1 MWAII
6 KFNKK
11 DLNLLKEDLGKKL
24 GSAPEI
30 YIPKLQLQYVR
41 QNKHFKKDFFI
52 LGDYLFC
59 FHESFKSMKVITSLK
74 YCKGL
79 VYFLDG
85 FKSSQREIK
94 NFIFKC
100 SSNEDKKGYL
110 KQTFFELC
118 TKKDFKFVSGPFTDV
133 LFKIISIQKN
143 KLEILVGN
151 IVMTISDKKNYLYRP
166 V

>member
-1 MWAII
+1 
-6 KFNKK
+6 
-11 DLNLLKEDLGKKL
+11 
-24 GSAPEI
+24 
-30 YIPKLQLQYVR
+30 
-41 QNKHFKKDFFI
+41 
-52 LGDYLFC
+52 
-59 FHESFKSMKVITSLK
+59 MKVITSLK